1 MKERVAMK
9 NIVVDVQYIQAEFQN
24 KRFSEKELLLNA
36 QASGPCWMNDLRRR
50 ILRHDVIPQLSG
62 PNLEFI
68 VPISPIPPLPPKA
81 PRRLAARTVVPPAAV
96 QKVCACST
104 VRRRWV
110 VVRLCAWLCARAR
123 ACECACTRL
132 CA

>member
-36 QASGPCWMNDLRRR
+36 QASSPCWMNDLRRR

-68 VPISPIPPLPPKA
+68 VPISPIPPPHSSPF
-81 PRRLAARTVVPPAAV
+81 LATVGQINSEHKEEESVRP
-96 QKVCACST
+96 T
-104 VRRRWV
+104 VRQV
-110 VVRLCAWLCARAR
+110 FIKVTMYSSSCPPTHSVSAFNGQCH
-123 ACECACTRL
+123 EK
-132 CA
+132 